1 MNNKKFEYSYYE
13 GLKTTLSVNEVF
25 YKTPI
30 EGGDDVTSNVM
41 IEMVQLSGE
50 MTEDDYEEMK
60 RHFQGLYETYN
71 KTVERGL
78 IPFSK
83 NLEFKEFDNKDYHKI
98 TLRLPVTEKADY
110 VRVLE
115 FYNA

>member
-1 MNNKKFEYSYYE
+1 M
-13 GLKTTLSVNEVF
+13 F

-41 IEMVQLSGE
+41 VTMTELSGE

-60 RHFQGLYETYN
+60 RHFQELYENYN

-78 IPFSK
+78 VPFGE
-83 NLEFKEFDNKDYHKI
+83 NLELNEFVNKHYHKI
-98 TLRLPVTEKADY
+98 TLRLPVAEKVDY

-115 FYNA
+115 FYNI